1 MERGRSAPCVHRWI
15 LGEPNRGSIQGIC
28 RRCGS
33 HRTYPAGLEL
43 PETVLAATP
52 EEEQEAEPVLELPAL
67 AAAVSSL
74 KEHALV

>member
-43 PETVLAATP
+43 PEAAP
-52 EEEQEAEPVLELPAL
+52 EEEEVDEVELELPAL

>member
-43 PETVLAATP
+43 PDGAPAPTP
-52 EEEQEAEPVLELPAL
+52 EEETDEELVLDIPAL

>member
-43 PETVLAATP
+43 PETAP
-52 EEEQEAEPVLELPAL
+52 EEEEVDEVELELPAL